1 MYIPKN
7 RIQTNLYTR
16 GDEYQSVVTGLPY
29 TGFYWTMYNGKI
41 FTGKNPSE
49 KPTIE
54 LVKIEAASDT
64 IWQAEAKEEV
74 FQQYAD
80 SWDSEVVPGQ
90 YQDLNMLTEYNNVT
104 KTDLSSIKLMPQQYY
119 PEPTD
124 DEFKLGAFTRYFACK
139 LNEPSY
145 LELNQKTYKKM
156 KDQDPEYNWIM
167 YKVFKIQWTLTGPNP
182 TEVFNANEGQ
192 VELIEERLN
201 KKGLKDFLNND
212 FTQFY
217 AQESGKVLYSNGGE
231 DGLVLPDGSAYIG
244 FYHVMPDGTPMT
256 GASHGSGANIV
267 LTRIYD

>member
-41 FTGKNPSE
+41 FTGKNPNE

-54 LVKIEAASDT
+54 LVKIEAT
-64 IWQAEAKEEV
+64 TNNIWKAEAREEV

-104 KTDLSSIKLMPQQYY
+104 KTDLSSVRLMPQQYY
-119 PEPTD
+119 PSPTD
-124 DEFKLGAFTRYFACK
+124 DDYKLGEFTRYFACK

-145 LELNQKTYKKM
+145 LELDKKTYKKM
-156 KDQDPEYNWIM
+156 KDQDPEIVWIM
-167 YKVFKIQWTLTGPNP
+167 YKVFKMQWTLSAITS
-182 TEVFNANEGQ
+182 TIAFNENLNSI
-192 VELIEERLN
+192 ELIEKRLN

-212 FTQFY
+212 FSQFFVKDI
-217 AQESGKVLYSNGGE
+217 GKVLYSKGG
-231 DGLVLPDGSAYIG
+231 DGFVLPNGTAYIG
-244 FYHVMPDGTPMT
+244 YYHIMADGTPMT
-256 GASHGSGANIV
+256 GRSHNKGNNIV
-267 LTRIYD
+267 LTQIYD